1 MLFMEYVWYLVFT
14 VLFIFLG
21 FKLKDLYQFYSKK
34 ESKDSGSFKSAAP
47 IESKTIKPGL
57 QVDKLKE
64 GTGPGATKGR
74 HVTVHYRAFL
84 KNGIEV
90 DSSYSKG
97 GPFEFTIGRNEV
109 IPGWEM
115 GMLGMK
121 VGEVSKF
128 VIAPEHAYGA
138 NGKGKVPPNAEIVF
152 EVTLLKMH

>member
-1 MLFMEYVWYLVFT
+1 MDYFWILLFATLI
-14 VLFIFLG
+14 IFLS
-21 FKLKDLYQFYSKK
+21 FKLKDLYRFYNKTNS
-34 ESKDSGSFKSAAP
+34 SGDLKSSAP
-47 IESKTIKPGL
+47 IESKIVKPGL

-64 GTGPGATKGR
+64 GSGPGASKGR

-115 GMLGMK
+115 GMIGMK
-121 VGEVSKF
+121 VGEISRF
-128 VIAPEHAYGA
+128 VIAPEHAYGSK
-138 NGKGKVPPNAEIVF
+138 GKGKVPPNAEIVF
-152 EVTLLKMH
+152 EVTLLKMT